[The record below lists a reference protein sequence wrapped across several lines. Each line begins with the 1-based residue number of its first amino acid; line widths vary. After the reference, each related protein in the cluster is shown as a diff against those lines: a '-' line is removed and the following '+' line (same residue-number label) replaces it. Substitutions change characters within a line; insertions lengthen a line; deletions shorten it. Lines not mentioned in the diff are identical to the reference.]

1 MKAYDIRTK
10 LGGVRHNHSCCART
24 IWKKKAILKSQNS
37 SNKVL
42 QVSKLTHNEAYI
54 RIRKI
59 DGAHIHKKVGDT
71 REIDART
78 NVRKNHIW

>member
-1 MKAYDIRTK
+1 MATFTSKNR
-10 LGGVRHNHSCCART
+10 
-24 IWKKKAILKSQNS
+24 Q
-37 SNKVL
+37 NKVL

-59 DGAHIHKKVGDT
+59 DGAHIHRKVGDT

-78 NVRKNHIW
+78 NVRVRILKRRLRSKSWPL

>member
-1 MKAYDIRTK
+1 M
-10 LGGVRHNHSCCART
+10 
-24 IWKKKAILKSQNS
+24 SQNRQ
-37 SNKVL
+37 NKVL

-59 DGAHIHKKVGDT
+59 GGAHIHRKVGDT

-78 NVRKNHIW
+78 NVRVRIWKRRLRSKSWPL